1 MEDCRLGRRQPE
13 DSGRWY
19 LKTRIVLIVV
29 AVIVLALAI
38 LVLSDENIRKLDLS
52 SLPRRAAWQL
62 PDRVIEAVGV
72 RPGDR
77 VADLG
82 AGSGYFID
90 YMAEAVGPGGR
101 VYAVEV
107 ASGALA
113 RLAAKVRDDDLSNV
127 EVVEGTAADAHLPDG
142 AIDLVFLCDVYHHIS
157 DRVSY
162 FSHLRAD
169 LTSDG
174 RVAIVE
180 PRDHGFG
187 SWISPS
193 GHATPRDE
201 LIAEMES
208 AGYQV
213 EASFDFLP
221 VQNLLVFRIA
231 STEGGAV

>member
-1 MEDCRLGRRQPE
+1 M
-13 DSGRWY
+13 
-19 LKTRIVLIVV
+19 
-29 AVIVLALAI
+29 
-38 LVLSDENIRKLDLS
+38 
-52 SLPRRAAWQL
+52 
-62 PDRVIEAVGV
+62 PDRVIQAVGV
-72 RPGDR
+72 KPGDK

-82 AGSGYFID
+82 AGTGYFVD
-90 YMAEAVGPGGR
+90 YLAEAVGTMGH
-101 VYAVEV
+101 VYAVDV
-107 ASGALA
+107 DSDALA
-113 RLAAKVRDDDLSNV
+113 RLAAKIVDQDLANV
-127 EVVEGTAADAHLPDG
+127 DVVEGTATDAGLPEG
-142 AIDLVFLCDVYHHIS
+142 GIDLVFLCDVYHHIR

-169 LTSDG
+169 LSSNG

-187 SWISPS
+187 SWVSPS

-208 AGYQV
+208 AGYRV
-213 EASFDFLP
+213 DASFDFLP